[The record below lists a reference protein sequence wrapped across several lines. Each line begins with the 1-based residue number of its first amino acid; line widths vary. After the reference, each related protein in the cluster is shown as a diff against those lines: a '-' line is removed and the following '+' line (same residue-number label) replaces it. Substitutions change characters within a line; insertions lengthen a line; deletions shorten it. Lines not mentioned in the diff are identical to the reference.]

1 MTWLRRGGPRLFLN
15 GPAHCAQVIA
25 KAQGWRLLAFC
36 KVGAELQ
43 LTAQRDACPDPFG
56 LTPLGIADRFGQR
69 EDFLSLAAAGPWE
82 DDSGALLIFR
92 LDEPGARAEIDAD
105 PYYTAPGVRIV
116 SIRTWTPVV
125 GP

>member
-1 MTWLRRGGPRLFLN
+1 MLVTVGVMI
-15 GPAHCAQVIA
+15 CVE
-25 KAQGWRLLAFC
+25 LAFANDPRRLAARTAHRQRL
-36 KVGAELQ
+36 AELH
-43 LTAQRDACPDPFG
+43 QRG
-56 LTPLGIADRFGQR
+56 VL
-69 EDFLSLAAAGPWE
+69 EAAGPWE

-92 LDEPGARAEIDAD
+92 LDEPGARAEVDAD